1 MTLPTHLIAGMI
13 IGKITG
19 NFPAAIAGALL
30 VDIDHIISY
39 CEHGILLKPKE
50 LIKYI
55 TSQEDPWDDQR
66 NILHNIIVWIGISVL
81 VAILWPKISIAFSLG
96 YFSHLLLDALD
107 ESEFYPL
114 FPTKKFRFIGPIKY
128 FSKEEFVFFTF
139 CLFIFLI
146 L

>member
-13 IGKITG
+13 IGKVTG
-19 NFPAAIAGALL
+19 NFPTAIAGALL
-30 VDIDHIISY
+30 IDIDHIISY
-39 CEHGILLKPKE
+39 YKHGILFKPRE
-50 LIKYI
+50 LIKYV
-55 TSQEDPWDDQR
+55 TSREDPWEDQR

-81 VAILWPKISIAFSLG
+81 VAILKPEISIAFSLG

-114 FPTKKFRFIGPIKY
+114 FPTKKFHFRGPVKY
-128 FSKEEFVFFTF
+128 LSKEEFLFFTF
-139 CLFIFLI
+139 CLLIFLI